1 LVGTMGKKE
10 TTIGFRVDDDLLEIL
25 QQLAAEEDRPMAA
38 MARRL
43 VVEAL
48 RQRGLITEKTSR

>member
-1 LVGTMGKKE
+1 MMDIMGKKE

-43 VVEAL
+43 VTEAL
-48 RQRGLITEKTSR
+48 HKRGLIPDKKSR

>member
-1 LVGTMGKKE
+1 MGKKE
-10 TTIGFRVDDDLLEIL
+10 TTIGFRVDDDLLEVL
-25 QQLAAEEDRPMAA
+25 QRVAEDEDRPLAA

-48 RQRGLITEKTSR
+48 HKRGLSTNKKSR

>member
-1 LVGTMGKKE
+1 MGKKE